1 MAIIYS
7 LAWGEKFC
15 QTSMRRILKM
25 DENTIHLAMKMNER
39 GNLGEIKHILR
50 RISKVKVTIFP

>member
-15 QTSMRRILKM
+15 QNIHAQNFEDGRKHNTPCHE
-25 DENTIHLAMKMNER
+25 DE
-39 GNLGEIKHILR
+39 
-50 RISKVKVTIFP
+50 